1 MFGEVLPDGM
11 VVVNKWTF
19 RWNPMSQKISG
30 FPILSIL
37 SGEIW
42 LECIQRPNPG
52 VIWEHRRISPDFF
65 KGASAYEVALAN
77 GFVGTVDEWLASL
90 IPTIS
95 FSALNV
101 GVVTTPKLE
110 LDINGRGLLPSK
122 PYGDFIL
129 DMAHVYYADGSF
141 VEVTGCTK
149 EEFTGASFVKIPADD
164 WLILK
169 GDAVSI
175 VVSYLGD
182 LT

>member
-1 MFGEVLPDGM
+1 
-11 VVVNKWTF
+11 
-19 RWNPMSQKISG
+19 MSQKISG

-42 LECIQRPNPG
+42 IECIQRPNEN
-52 VIWEHRRISPDFF
+52 VVWEHRRFSPELFN
-65 KGASAYEVALAN
+65 GASAYEVAVAN
-77 GFVGTVDEWLASL
+77 GFEGTVDEWLASL

-95 FSALNV
+95 FPALNV

-110 LDINGRGLLPSK
+110 LDVNGLARLPSK

-149 EEFTGASFVKIPADD
+149 EEFAGSSFIKIPPDD

-169 GDAVSI
+169 DEVVSI

-182 LT
+182 LA